1 MSHDGLHLFQGYGVE
16 IEYMIVRDDDLS
28 VLPVCDEIIK
38 AVLGEYGSDVED
50 GPVAW
55 SNELVLHVLEFKTNG
70 PAPALDGRA
79 AEFQSQVERVNA
91 LLEPMGGRLLPT
103 AMHPWMDP
111 FTETRLWPHDNS
123 VVYATY
129 DRIFSCKGHG
139 WANLQS
145 AHLNLPF
152 QGDDEFGRLHAA
164 IRAVLPLLP
173 ALAASSPLT
182 DGKLTGFLDGRLE
195 VYRTNQRKVPLAAGQ
210 VIPER
215 AWSKGEYHARIL
227 EPLWEQ
233 VAPLDPDGVLRH
245 EWLNSRGAIA
255 RFDRDAIEIR
265 VLDTQEAPVADL
277 AIHFLVSETL
287 KALIAERWAPLDAVR
302 ALEMEPLAQRFRDA
316 VRTADA
322 TSVDDAAYL
331 ALFGLSAPC
340 TIGDVWAHLAES
352 VLPAPSTHELASTAR
367 TLVHRGPLARRIV
380 AALGP
385 DPSRSRMT
393 DVYRD
398 LADCLAAGR
407 LFGP

>member
-1 MSHDGLHLFQGYGVE
+1 MSADGLHLFQGYGVE

-28 VLPVCDEIIK
+28 VLPVCDEVIK

-55 SNELVLHVLEFKTNG
+55 SNELVLHVIEFKTNG
-70 PAPALDGRA
+70 PAPELVGRA
-79 AEFQSQVERVNA
+79 AEFQSEVRRVNA

-152 QGDDEFGRLHAA
+152 QGDQEFGRLHAA
-164 IRAVLPLLP
+164 VRVLLPLLP

-182 DGKLTGFLDGRLE
+182 DGRVNGFLDGRLE

-215 AWSKGEYHARIL
+215 AWTKRQYHERIL

-233 VAPLDPDGVLRH
+233 VAPLDPDGVLRQ

-265 VLDTQEAPVADL
+265 VLDTQEAPLADL
-277 AIHFLVSETL
+277 ALHFLIAETL
-287 KALIAERWAPLDAVR
+287 KALTEERWASIDDLM
-302 ALEMEPLAQRFRDA
+302 ALEVEPAAALFRESI
-316 VRTADA
+316 RTAEE
-322 TSVDDAAYL
+322 TRMDDAQHL
-331 ALFGLSAPC
+331 ALLGLRGPC
-340 TIGDVWAHLAES
+340 TLRDVWAHLCDA
-352 VLPAPSTHELASTAR
+352 VLPADDPDGLASTAR
-367 TLVHRGPLARRIV
+367 TIVDKGPLSRRILR
-380 AALGP
+380 ALGP
-385 DPSRSRMT
+385 GADRERMRW
-393 DVYRD
+393 VYRELAHC
-398 LADCLAAGR
+398 LADGR
-407 LFGP
+407 LFGA